1 MIVPME
7 KVTVLMYHKTK
18 DKFLSAL
25 QEFGMVHVEIQ
36 TSELSEQRLKD
47 IRNRIDRCQTFLKH
61 VKESFPS
68 QIFTRIVEFDE
79 QVFSVVES
87 AEKVQQEIDQADAVL
102 ERVEAQIRN
111 LIPWGDFDFDRL
123 NALREVGV
131 EAHFYIAP
139 IRKFETIKLDQ
150 YIHAEISRDKVY
162 VYFVVFEKGS
172 QEDPNHLHEPCVSLA
187 DCDEFIYP
195 AMDKRKLEHQ
205 RLHMETVL
213 RDKKASLKHL
223 SERAGEVESYRQFL
237 ISRYAFLN
245 VRDHLQS
252 AAEESVFILTGWIPQ
267 EKKKE
272 TGEFLDKESGYYFF
286 EKPKHEEKA
295 PILLKNGKFAK
306 LFEPITKMFDLP
318 SYYEMD
324 LTVFLAPFFTLFFG
338 LCCGDSGYGL
348 VIFLG
353 ATIARLKFKDKKDM
367 LLLLQI
373 LGGSTFFCGLLTGT
387 VFGFDLT
394 KNAALK
400 HYVLLDQN
408 ALFYTALIL
417 GVIQVIFGMVLKA
430 VKLMRRDGWV
440 SGLSTIGWIVM
451 IFGFL
456 GMSVFK
462 PAVYA
467 VYCGLFLI
475 LFFND
480 MKVNVFLR
488 FGKGLWE
495 LYGVTGVFGDV
506 LSYIRLFALGISSA
520 ILGFVVNESASQMLS
535 IPYVG
540 FIIAAVFFIAFHAM
554 NLALSC
560 LSSFVHPLRLT
571 FVEFYKNAG
580 FEGGGKAFKPFAKC
594 K

>member
-7 KVTVLMYHKTK
+7 KVTVLIYHKAK

-25 QEFGMVHVEIQ
+25 QDFGMVHVEIQ
-36 TSELSEQRLKD
+36 TSALSEQRLKD
-47 IRNRIDRCQTFLKH
+47 MRNRIDRCQHFLNH
-61 VKESFPS
+61 TREFFPS
-68 QIFTRIVEFDE
+68 RINNRTTEFDE
-79 QVFSVVES
+79 HVFSVVEA
-87 AEKVQQEIDQADAVL
+87 AEKIQQELDQADAVL
-102 ERVEAQIRN
+102 ERVETQIRN
-111 LIPWGDFDFDRL
+111 LVPWGDFDFERL
-123 NALREVGV
+123 NALRGVGV
-131 EAHFYIAP
+131 RTRFYIAP
-139 IRKFETIKLDQ
+139 IRKFEALKLDKLI
-150 YIHAEISRDKVY
+150 YAEISRDKIY
-162 VYFVVFEKGS
+162 VYFIVFEKGVQGAS
-172 QEDPNHLHEPCVSLA
+172 DTLKQPCDFLA
-187 DCDEFIYP
+187 DCDEFAYP
-195 AMDKRKLEHQ
+195 EMDKRKLEYQ
-205 RLHMETVL
+205 RLHMETVR
-213 RDKKASLKHL
+213 RDRITSLKHL
-223 SERAGEVESYRQFL
+223 SERAGGIECYRQFL

-245 VRDHLQS
+245 VRDHLKS
-252 AAEESVFILTGWIPQ
+252 AAEESVFILSGWIPR
-267 EKKKE
+267 EKKKF
-272 TGEFLDKESGYYFF
+272 TSEFLDKEGGCYFF
-286 EKPKHEEKA
+286 EKPKQGDKV
-295 PILLKNGKFAK
+295 PVFLKNGRFAK

-348 VIFLG
+348 VIFLS
-353 ATIARLKFKDKKDM
+353 ATIARLKFKEKKDM

-394 KNAALK
+394 KNAGLK

-417 GVIQVIFGMVLKA
+417 GLIQVIFGMVLRA

-456 GMSVFK
+456 GVSVFK

-467 VYCGLFLI
+467 IYSGLFLI

-520 ILGFVVNESASQMLS
+520 ILGFVVNESASQMLA

-540 FIIAAVFFIAFHAM
+540 FIIASVFFVAFHAM

-594 K
+594 E